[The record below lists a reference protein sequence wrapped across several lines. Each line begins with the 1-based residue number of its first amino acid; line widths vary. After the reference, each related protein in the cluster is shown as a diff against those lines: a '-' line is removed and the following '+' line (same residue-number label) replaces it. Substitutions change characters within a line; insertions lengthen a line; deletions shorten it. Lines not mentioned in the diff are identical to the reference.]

1 MLKLDKFLHL
11 AEELVKELTEEIN
24 EDQLSFI
31 DAERKI
37 LEFVNKL
44 GHFLSEKVV
53 TGVCEPSIENTLWVD
68 GEKAVYKNMGNLRFI
83 SRFGDVIVRNRR
95 TYKIEGEAGCF
106 NPLDEKLGMDFC
118 GKYSPLMTYLE
129 SFFGG
134 SEAFS
139 PAARKLSSA
148 LGFGLSSTAVQNN
161 TEKTGKRLDH
171 HPYHAI
177 PFRKQSEPCDLMIVE
192 IDGTMSPRIHEEEGL
207 TGWESLK
214 QPTEYKECNIIVVE
228 KRKNGDPID
237 RWVGAQ
243 YGPRKEFDRY
253 VGQTGIKIGQLQ
265 AEQVVFVADGARHN
279 WDIQQT
285 NFPGSVG
292 ILDYYHGIEHL
303 AAFCDLYKDSNT
315 GKQAFA
321 SWRKMIYEG
330 RILEVLEDM
339 REVLYTRIS
348 DSNEAVKH
356 INYFKN
362 NISRMEYDI
371 YRDHGYPIGSGLVE
385 GQCKLVVNRRFKGNG
400 MRWKSDDN
408 DSVLDVRLALLNNT
422 LDSSFIPKPRKFT
435 LVSGF

>member
-11 AEELVKELTEEIN
+11 AEELVKELSEEIN
-24 EDQLSFI
+24 ENQLAFI

-44 GHFLSEKVV
+44 GHFLSEKVLEQV
-53 TGVCEPSIENTLWVD
+53 AEPSQENTIWVE
-68 GEKAVYKNMGNLRFI
+68 GTKAIYKNMGNLRFT

-95 TYKIEGEAGCF
+95 TYKIEGESGCF
-106 NPLDEKLGMDFC
+106 NPLDEKLGMNLC
-118 GKYSPLMTYLE
+118 SKYSPLMTYLQ

-171 HPYHAI
+171 HPYKTI
-177 PFRKQSEPCDLMIVE
+177 PYKKQSELCELMIVE

-207 TGWESLK
+207 TGRESLK

-228 KRKNGDPID
+228 KRNNGKPID

-243 YGPRKEFDRY
+243 YGRRTEFDKY

-265 AEQVVFVADGARHN
+265 AKQVVFIADGARHN

-285 NFPGSVG
+285 NFPDAVC
-292 ILDYYHGIEHL
+292 ILDYYHALEHL
-303 AAFCDLYKDSNT
+303 AEFCELYKNSND

-330 RILEVLEDM
+330 RILEVMEDM
-339 REVLYTRIS
+339 RDILFTRIS
-348 DSNEAVKH
+348 DSDKALKH

-362 NISRMEYDI
+362 NLSRMEYDI
-371 YRDHGYPIGSGLVE
+371 YRDQDFPIGSGLVE

-400 MRWKSDDN
+400 MRWKSADN
-408 DSVLDVRLALLNNT
+408 DAVLDVRLAVLNNT
-422 LDSSFIPKPRKFT
+422 LDAAFVPKPRKFAY
-435 LVSGF
+435 VSGF